1 MTPRHKVEPV
11 RHSRHFSFPTL
22 DPTRKKRAII
32 ALNIAVLLVLVG
44 GTAAYGALSKTVTVK
59 LDGRSDTVRTFS
71 DSVKG
76 VLASKDVKLHP
87 DDKVNVDK
95 SGAVTDG
102 DTIKVD
108 FAKPVTVAVD
118 GSARGGTV
126 HDNTVGD
133 VLDRYEVDPADDAYV
148 SVSRSA
154 RIPRGGMQIVVSNP
168 KKITVKADDD
178 SKSFTS
184 AAPRVEDALKKADV
198 RLDKDDEV
206 SPGRGALVSE
216 GDEIAVTRIEMI
228 DKTETVDVKPPV
240 EYKDDDDMEKGTTKV
255 LEDGKPGKARENVL
269 ITKADGEDAQ
279 PARADVR
286 RSSRS
291 RSRRSSPA
299 APPRPRPSPT
309 AASGTRSPSA
319 SPVATGTSTPATAT
333 TADSSSAPPRGTA
346 SADQDS
352 RTSTA
357 ARRRSSTPRSCRS
370 APAGASGA
378 APTRGTD
385 TSSAP
390 RSR

>member
-1 MTPRHKVEPV
+1 MTPRHKVETV
-11 RHSRHFSFPTL
+11 RHSRHFSFSTPH
-22 DPTRKKRAII
+22 PTRKKRAII
-32 ALNIAVLLVLVG
+32 ALNIAVLMVLVG
-44 GTAAYGALSKTVTVK
+44 GTAAYGALSKTVTVN

-76 VLASKDVKLHP
+76 VLASKDVKLNP
-87 DDKVNVDK
+87 DDKVNVAK
-95 SGAVTDG
+95 TGGVTDG

-178 SKSFTS
+178 SESFTS

-198 RLDKDDEV
+198 RLDEDDEV

-216 GDEIAVTRIEMI
+216 GDEIAVTRIEMV
-228 DKTETVDVKPPV
+228 DKTETVDVDPPV
-240 EYKDDDDMEKGTTKV
+240 KYKDDDDMEKGTTKV

-269 ITKADGEDAQ
+269 ITKADG
-279 PARADVR
+279 DVR
-286 RSSRS
+286 SRLVLTS
-291 RSRRSSPA
+291 EELEK
-299 APPRPRPSPT
+299 
-309 AASGTRSPSA
+309 
-319 SPVATGTSTPATAT
+319 PVKKVVA
-333 TADSSSAPPRGTA
+333 RGTA
-346 SADQDS
+346 EAPSVANGSVWDKIAQCESGGNWHINTGNGYYGGLQFSAATWHSVGGPGLPHEHS
-352 RTSTA
+352 RETQIKYAEILQKRSGWGQWGCA
-357 ARRRSSTPRSCRS
+357 HARH
-370 APAGASGA
+370 
-378 APTRGTD
+378 
-385 TSSAP
+385 
-390 RSR
+390 

>member
-22 DPTRKKRAII
+22 DPGRKKRAII
-32 ALNIAVLLVLVG
+32 ALNVAVLMLLVG

-76 VLASKDVKLHP
+76 VLASKDVKLRP
-87 DDKVNVDK
+87 DDKLNVGK
-95 SGAVTDG
+95 TSPVADG
-102 DTIKVD
+102 DTINVD

-118 GSARGGTV
+118 GAAREGTV
-126 HDNTVGD
+126 HDNTVGE
-133 VLDRYEVDPADDAYV
+133 VLDRYEVDPSDDAYM

-178 SKSFTS
+178 STSFTS

-206 SPGRGALVSE
+206 TPGRGALVSE

-240 EYKDDDDMEKGTTKV
+240 EYKDDDDM
-255 LEDGKPGKARENVL
+255 
-269 ITKADGEDAQ
+269 
-279 PARADVR
+279 
-286 RSSRS
+286 
-291 RSRRSSPA
+291 
-299 APPRPRPSPT
+299 
-309 AASGTRSPSA
+309 
-319 SPVATGTSTPATAT
+319 
-333 TADSSSAPPRGTA
+333 
-346 SADQDS
+346 
-352 RTSTA
+352 
-357 ARRRSSTPRSCRS
+357 
-370 APAGASGA
+370 
-378 APTRGTD
+378 
-385 TSSAP
+385 
-390 RSR
+390 

>member
-1 MTPRHKVEPV
+1 MTPRHKVETV
-11 RHSRHFSFPTL
+11 RHPRHFSFSTP
-22 DPTRKKRAII
+22 DPARKKRAII
-32 ALNIAVLLVLVG
+32 ALNVAVLLVLIG

-76 VLASKDVKLHP
+76 VLASKDVKLNP
-87 DDKVNVDK
+87 DDKLNVAET
-95 SGAVTDG
+95 GAVTDG

-178 SKSFTS
+178 STSFTS

-228 DKTETVDVKPPV
+228 DKTETVDLKPPV
-240 EYKDDDDMEKGTTKV
+240 EYKNDDDMEKGTTKV

-269 ITKADGEDAQ
+269 ITKADGET
-279 PARADVR
+279 
-286 RSSRS
+286 RS
-291 RSRRSSPA
+291 RLVLTSEELEK
-299 APPRPRPSPT
+299 
-309 AASGTRSPSA
+309 
-319 SPVATGTSTPATAT
+319 PVKKVVA
-333 TADSSSAPPRGTA
+333 RGTA
-346 SADQDS
+346 EAPSVPNGSVWDKIAQCESGGNWHINTGNGYYGGLQFSAATWRSVGGPGLPHEHS
-352 RTSTA
+352 RETQIKYAEILQKRSGWGQWGCA
-357 ARRRSSTPRSCRS
+357 HARH
-370 APAGASGA
+370 
-378 APTRGTD
+378 
-385 TSSAP
+385 
-390 RSR
+390 

>member
-22 DPTRKKRAII
+22 DPGRKKRAII
-32 ALNIAVLLVLVG
+32 ALNVAVLMLLVG

-76 VLASKDVKLHP
+76 VLASKDVKLRP
-87 DDKVNVDK
+87 DDKLNVGK
-95 SGAVTDG
+95 TSPVADG
-102 DTIKVD
+102 DTINVD

-118 GSARGGTV
+118 GAAREGTV
-126 HDNTVGD
+126 HDNTVGE
-133 VLDRYEVDPADDAYV
+133 VLDRYEVDPSDDAYM

-178 SKSFTS
+178 STSFTS

-206 SPGRGALVSE
+206 TPGRGALVSE

-228 DKTETVDVKPPV
+228 DKTETVDLKPPV

-255 LEDGKPGKARENVL
+255 LEKGKPGKARENVL
-269 ITKADGEDAQ
+269 ITKADGET
-279 PARADVR
+279 
-286 RSSRS
+286 RS
-291 RSRRSSPA
+291 RLVLTSEKLEK
-299 APPRPRPSPT
+299 
-309 AASGTRSPSA
+309 
-319 SPVATGTSTPATAT
+319 PVKKVVA
-333 TADSSSAPPRGTA
+333 RGTA
-346 SADQDS
+346 EAPSVPNGSVWDKIAQCESGGNWHINTGNGYYGGLQFSAATWHSVGGPGLPHEHS
-352 RTSTA
+352 RETQIKYAEILQKRSGWGQWGCA
-357 ARRRSSTPRSCRS
+357 HARH
-370 APAGASGA
+370 
-378 APTRGTD
+378 
-385 TSSAP
+385 
-390 RSR
+390 

>member
-32 ALNIAVLLVLVG
+32 ALNIAVLMVLVG

-76 VLASKDVKLHP
+76 VLASKDVKLRP

-95 SGAVTDG
+95 TGAVTDG

-133 VLDRYEVDPADDAYV
+133 VLDRYQVDPADDAYV

-228 DKTETVDVKPPV
+228 DKTETVDVDPPV
-240 EYKDDDDMEKGTTKV
+240 KYKDDDDMEKGTTKV

-269 ITKADGEDAQ
+269 ITKADGET
-279 PARADVR
+279 
-286 RSSRS
+286 RS
-291 RSRRSSPA
+291 RLVLTSEELEK
-299 APPRPRPSPT
+299 
-309 AASGTRSPSA
+309 
-319 SPVATGTSTPATAT
+319 PVKKVVA
-333 TADSSSAPPRGTA
+333 RGTA
-346 SADQDS
+346 EAPSVPNGSVWDKIAQCESGGNWHINTGNGYYGGLQFSAATWHSVGGPGLPHEHS
-352 RTSTA
+352 RETQIKYAEILQKRSGWGQWGCA
-357 ARRRSSTPRSCRS
+357 HARH
-370 APAGASGA
+370 
-378 APTRGTD
+378 
-385 TSSAP
+385 
-390 RSR
+390 